1 MNPEYYYR
9 NCTWKEMP
17 EICMIELTNNCNF
30 SCIMCSNKFMTRKKG
45 FMTKETF
52 QKTLDECEKAGI
64 KQIKLYTTGESLL
77 HPKFME
83 FWRLAITYPFKTIMI
98 STNGSLLTEEMIDEF
113 TKSEKF
119 RIQFSFSGW
128 DKKGYESKYVGGDF
142 EKTKKTIHYII
153 DAIKK
158 ANLPKN
164 TLTINGVTT
173 GVTGGIKKTKDFLKK
188 EFYLDENQLFIHNAN
203 NWIDVINQS
212 QSKNQEN
219 KRYYCHI
226 SNIRIG
232 VLYNGDV
239 TACGCLDVNGEL
251 VIGNINDNTI
261 SEIRKGKKFKE
272 FKDNLTKGELN
283 NLMCKNCDS
292 LKEIR

>member
-1 MNPEYYYR
+1 MVEYYYR
-9 NCTWKEMP
+9 NCTWKELP
-17 EICMIELTNNCNF
+17 EICMIELTNHCNF

-52 QKTLDECEKAGI
+52 KKTLVECENAGI
-64 KQIKLYTTGESLL
+64 KNIKLYTTGESLL
-77 HPKFME
+77 HPNFLDFYK
-83 FWRLAITYPFKTIMI
+83 LAVTYPFKTVMI
-98 STNGSLLTEEMIDEF
+98 STNGSLLTEEMLDQLI
-113 TKSEKF
+113 KSDKF
-119 RIQFSFSGW
+119 RLQLSFSGW
-128 DKKGYESKYVGGDF
+128 DKKGYELKYLGGNFDDIKHKIKLIM
-142 EKTKKTIHYII
+142 EKIE
-153 DAIKK
+153 K

-188 EFYLDENQLFIHNAN
+188 EFNLDENQMFIHNSN
-203 NWIDVINQS
+203 NWIDVIKHTNLE
-212 QSKNQEN
+212 SKKEN

-232 VLYNGDV
+232 VLYNGNV

-251 VIGNINDNTI
+251 IIGNINESTFE
-261 SEIRKGKKFKE
+261 EIRNGKKFYE
-272 FKDNLTKGELN
+272 FKQKLDNGMIG